1 MKQPTCR
8 QLEAITD
15 QELLDWA
22 REHYRDR
29 YMGLEGQ
36 R

>member
-22 REHYRDR
+22 REHYRDP